1 MPNVNP
7 HKKEPHRVR
16 GVPNWENRGKG
27 AKVTRTKL
35 DSGTINTIIENA
47 NKQKTPPP
55 PPPAPLLES
64 IVHGVNFKVED
75 PHGVSGWVNLGLF
88 PNGAIN
94 FSGHAHNSG
103 MPTYTIRI
111 VWVVRSSS
119 GAAYVFLK
127 EGKVYGWEP
136 GSRDWDF
143 NDTPAI
149 NQAIVADW
157 PALSAGHEQKCE
169 VDCNLSFSEI
179 FDKIKGAIG
188 PIKEVI
194 TVIGSL

>member
-16 GVPNWENRGKG
+16 DVPKLENRGRG
-27 AKVTRTKL
+27 RVTDLQIKPGRFQE
-35 DSGTINTIIENA
+35 IIDNA
-47 NKQKTPPP
+47 NNQKPPP
-55 PPPAPLLES
+55 PPPPPPLLES

-94 FSGHAHNSG
+94 FSGHGHNSG
-103 MPTYTIRI
+103 VPSYTIRI

-119 GAAYVFLK
+119 GAAYLFLK

-143 NDTPAI
+143 NETPPLNPAI
-149 NQAIVADW
+149 AADW

-169 VDCNLSFSEI
+169 VDCDLSFSEL